1 MAVLAVSVAVLFTVS
16 LLEVLPDRNG
26 KVMNVRDRAAL
37 QKLPVRWILYLA
49 LLFFVIVFGNYGP
62 GYSSSA
68 FIYQGF

>member
-1 MAVLAVSVAVLFTVS
+1 
-16 LLEVLPDRNG
+16 
-26 KVMNVRDRAAL
+26 MNVRDRAAL